1 MKAVVFHGIGDV
13 RLENVP
19 QPKLKDDN
27 DAIVRITSSAI
38 CGTDLHFI
46 RGTFSG
52 MKPGRIIGHEA
63 VGVVEEVGEAVR
75 NFRPGDRVIVPS
87 TLGCGSCNYCRA
99 GYYSQCNRIN
109 ELGPL
114 GGTVFFGGPETAGGL
129 DGLQA
134 EFARVPYAGVN
145 LMKLPEEIS
154 EDQGI
159 MMSDILP
166 TSYQAAEMAGIH
178 PGDTVAVFGC
188 GPVGMMAI
196 MCAQHMNAGRVFA
209 VDNVKSRL
217 DEARRHGAEAIDFG
231 EENPVA
237 VLHELTMG
245 SGPDR
250 VIDAVGVDATCAKH
264 TSSKMKKQFE
274 QEMEDVAP
282 DVRKA
287 EKKNWWTGG
296 APTQALAWAVE
307 SVAKAGT
314 LSIIGVYPPTLKSF
328 PIGMAMNKNVTL
340 RMGNCN
346 HRKYL
351 PRLVELVRS
360 GVMRPEEFFTQRVP
374 VSSAIDAYRHFDQH
388 EPGWLKVKLEPNTA
402 MAQRAA

>member
-1 MKAVVFHGIGDV
+1 MKAVVFHDVGDV
-13 RLENVP
+13 RLESVP
-19 QPKLKDDN
+19 EPKIKDAN

-46 RGTFSG
+46 RGTFTG
-52 MKPGRIIGHEA
+52 MKSGRIIGHEA
-63 VGVVEEVGEAVR
+63 IGIVEEVGKSVR
-75 NFRPGDRVIVPS
+75 NFCPGDRVIIPS
-87 TLGCGSCNYCRA
+87 TLACGSCNYCRA

-109 ELGPL
+109 VAGPL

-134 EFARVPYAGVN
+134 EFARVPYAAVN
-145 LMKLPEEIS
+145 LVKLPEEITD
-154 EDQGI
+154 DQAI

-166 TSYQAAEMAGIH
+166 TSYQAAEMASIK
-178 PGDTVAVFGC
+178 PGDTVAIFGC

-196 MCAQHMNAGRVFA
+196 ACAQHMGAGRVFA
-209 VDNVKSRL
+209 IDQVPSRL
-217 DEARRHGAEAIDFG
+217 EMARKHGAEAINFG
-231 EENPVA
+231 DESPVK
-237 VLHELTMG
+237 VLHELTFG

-250 VIDAVGVDATCAKH
+250 VIDAVGVDATTARA
-264 TSSKMKKQFE
+264 SSKEMKQFE
-274 QEMEDVAP
+274 QEMSTIAP
-282 DVRKA
+282 DVNDA
-287 EKKNWWTGG
+287 KKKKWWIGG
-296 APTQALAWAVE
+296 APTQALEWAVE

-328 PIGMAMNKNVTL
+328 PIGMAMNKNITM

-360 GVMRPEEFFTQRVP
+360 GVIRPEQFFTQKVP
-374 VSSAIDAYRHFDQH
+374 VASAIDAYHHFDRH
-388 EPGWLKVKLEPNTA
+388 EHGWLKVKLEPDA
-402 MAQRAA
+402 GRMVV